1 MIMHQEFANISKN
14 KLSSK
19 DAQKF
24 IHQKVNKTE
33 ILELYMKQQ
42 ANTELEDKLK
52 RYKRGQS
59 MGELTNGR
67 RVKKKPRPMIDTVAV
82 PGRSFSN
89 NEVHQM
95 MGEGT
100 ILGIPSNT

>member
-24 IHQKVNKTE
+24 IHQKVNKKE
-33 ILELYMKQQ
+33 ILDNYLKQQ

-59 MGELTNGR
+59 MGQMTTGKKSNKKDSE
-67 RVKKKPRPMIDTVAV
+67 VKHSETTISSFQQESPAV
-82 PGRSFSN
+82 
-89 NEVHQM
+89 
-95 MGEGT
+95 
-100 ILGIPSNT
+100 L